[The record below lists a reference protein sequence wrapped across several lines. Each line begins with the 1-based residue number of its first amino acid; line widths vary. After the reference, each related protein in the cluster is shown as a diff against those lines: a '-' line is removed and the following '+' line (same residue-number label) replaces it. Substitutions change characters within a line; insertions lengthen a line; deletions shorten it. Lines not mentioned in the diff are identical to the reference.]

1 MRKLFVLLGD
11 PVAHSRSPAIQ
22 ARAFALLGV
31 DAAYAPCRVAPQD
44 LEQAVDGLRALG
56 ADGFN
61 VTVPH
66 KTEVASLVD
75 RLHGTAAR
83 IAAVSCVARDG
94 DALVGHNTDAP
105 GLLRAL
111 AARHIDISGRGVVIG
126 AGGSARA
133 AAFALAGQTRS
144 LTILNRTIERARV
157 LSNAVESAG
166 ARVHVAPLDG
176 EEARAALREATLVV
190 HCTTV
195 GMHETAVPFDVGL
208 LSPGAALADLVYAGA
223 TGETALVRAA
233 RQRGLPAIDGID
245 VLVQQAIASLEIWL
259 ERRDLSDLAPALREA
274 ALA

>member
-1 MRKLFVLLGD
+1 MGRRVVPRVLRPSPLARGGGGAGGLMRKLFVVLGD

-111 AARHIDISGRGVVIG
+111 AARHLDATGRAVV
-126 AGGSARA
+126 
-133 AAFALAGQTRS
+133 
-144 LTILNRTIERARV
+144 V
-157 LSNAVESAG
+157 G
-166 ARVHVAPLDG
+166 ARCRRRRWSCIAPPS
-176 EEARAALREATLVV
+176 ACRTTL
-190 HCTTV
+190 CR
-195 GMHETAVPFDVGL
+195 
-208 LSPGAALADLVYAGA
+208 SI
-223 TGETALVRAA
+223 R
-233 RQRGLPAIDGID
+233 RCSR
-245 VLVQQAIASLEIWL
+245 L
-259 ERRDLSDLAPALREA
+259 ERRWPSSSIGAAPARPRF
-274 ALA
+274 